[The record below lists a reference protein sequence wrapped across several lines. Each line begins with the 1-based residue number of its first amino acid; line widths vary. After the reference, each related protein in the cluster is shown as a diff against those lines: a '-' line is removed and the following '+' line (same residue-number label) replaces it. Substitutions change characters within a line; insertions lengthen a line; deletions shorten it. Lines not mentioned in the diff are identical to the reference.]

1 MNCSFCAA
9 AGAMNAVARTA
20 APATPKSLSV
30 IVDLL
35 ADRAS
40 QERIAG
46 HCSRG
51 KHLVYEAKPR
61 LRGETSSTRR
71 NLVYEAKP
79 RLRGETSSTR
89 RNLVYEA
96 KPRLRGET
104 SSTRRN
110 LVYE

>member
-61 LRGETSSTRR
+61 LRAKTSFTRR
-71 NLVYEAKP
+71 NLVYEAEP
-79 RLRGETSSTR
+79 RSCSL
-89 RNLVYEA
+89 LVNCHQPDSGSIRER
-96 KPRLRGET
+96 P
-104 SSTRRN
+104 
-110 LVYE
+110 